1 MGADAQL
8 PMTGG
13 SEYITESQLPS
24 HSHPYYGPYFAQTNR
39 LTGGPTFMTYM
50 GRQLN
55 ASDAIT
61 NGSPDQATEVIGSGQ
76 AYYPKYIQTY
86 MWTKVLYY
94 DSIIYSASGDAMG
107 TFADVLGSL
116 YPVGAQIYRT
126 SAISAHPSD
135 ATKVQP
141 FPTEAPL
148 QQWQLVDNGSNI
160 VPLEYLSQDCTS
172 TSFCGRADMTPAT
185 ARQDLTT
192 AFLPITGSIVENFTP
207 VLGTKK
213 IKYAFQ
219 FMYRDKDAN
228 PMAGFRIE
236 VKEGNGSFT
245 EVTESHISFYDGLAN
260 INPLFMTEI
269 SWTFVLDDVD
279 DSTVGSFA
287 AERPVLGFRVTG
299 REVASHVEAAVH
311 ENARYITDTSGSSSS
326 PRFRTP
332 TLEIVSMGPE
342 TQAITYQRT
351 A

>member
-1 MGADAQL
+1 MIMGADPQL

-50 GRQLN
+50 GSQLN
-55 ASDAIT
+55 ASLT

-76 AYYPKYIQTY
+76 AYYPNYIQTY

-126 SAISAHPSD
+126 SAITQHPSD

-148 QQWQLVDNGSNI
+148 QQWQLVDNGSNS
-160 VPLEYLSQDCTS
+160 VVLENLLQSGET
-172 TSFCGRADMTPAT
+172 TSFCGRATLTPAT
-185 ARQDLTT
+185 GIQALSNSGYTV
-192 AFLPITGSIVENFTP
+192 ITGSEITNFTP

-213 IKYAFQ
+213 IKYSFQ
-219 FMYRDKDAN
+219 FHQAHKDVS
-228 PMAGFRIE
+228 GL
-236 VKEGNGSFT
+236 GNFNFEFKIDSNNWV
-245 EVTESHISFYDGLAN
+245 EVTNAN
-260 INPLFMTEI
+260 VSAFATDHFNDIVEI
-269 SWTFVLDDVD
+269 SWVITLDDID
-279 DSTVGSFA
+279 DSSDGRTTAV
-287 AERPVLGFRVTG
+287 RPVLGLRVTG
-299 REVASHVEAAVH
+299 REWSSAHEVFVH
-311 ENARYITDTSGSSSS
+311 KSRYYINPSGTATEI
-326 PRFRTP
+326 FRP
-332 TLEIVSMGPE
+332 PLLEVNCIGPE
-342 TQAITYQRT
+342 TQAITYERT

>member
-24 HSHPYYGPYFAQTNR
+24 HSHPYYGPYFSQTNR

-61 NGSPDQATEVIGSGQ
+61 NGVPDQATEVIGSGQ

-107 TFADVLGSL
+107 TFAEVLGSL

-148 QQWQLVDNGSNI
+148 QQWQLVDNGSNT
-160 VPLEYLSQDCTS
+160 VPLEYLTQLGDS
-172 TSFCGRADMTPAT
+172 TSFCGRGTMLPSSAK
-185 ARQDLTT
+185 QDLTYNYAT
-192 AFLPITGSIVENFTP
+192 IEGTEVTNFTP
-207 VLGTKK
+207 VVGTTKVLYK
-213 IKYAFQ
+213 VVIAFDHQ
-219 FMYRDKDAN
+219 ASDPLAN
-228 PMAGFRIE
+228 FKLE
-236 VKEGNGSFT
+236 VKEGS
-245 EVTESHISFYDGLAN
+245 D
-260 INPLFMTEI
+260 PWTEI
-269 SWTFVLDDVD
+269 TKSTDSSFRMVLGPFEMSAVLNLGDTTTDLSAGRT
-279 DSTVGSFA
+279 STV
-287 AERPVLGFRVTG
+287 RPTIGFRIRG
-299 REVASHVEAAVH
+299 REYQSNSTYSAAVNVVDYHFTGDASITHVE
-311 ENARYITDTSGSSSS
+311 
-326 PRFRTP
+326 TP
-332 TLEIVSMGPE
+332 VPPHVDIISMGPQ
-342 TQAITYQRT
+342 TSALTYERT